1 MNTTRFTSALVAG
14 LILAGCASAPTDEGT
29 ASGTT
34 PAGLDEAGGK
44 ADQINGS
51 DDPSGLLGSGA
62 ERRLSQL
69 ISGADIGQSFGVPED
84 EIPYPDTYWPM
95 VDNGIAVEWLEMS
108 GEPCDER
115 NGCDDPQPS
124 PLEKFVAMTNPN
136 AVQEA
141 VAWETAN
148 HGLDVPGVA
157 DWFGH
162 CPGWVATA
170 MLYPPVQNAVWVR
183 NTGLQLE
190 KCEEGEEDC
199 TKFEIGDVNALG
211 AEAHE
216 GARSRFIG
224 ARCDTDPADVERDEF
239 GRIVRN
245 GSGCKGLN
253 AGAML
258 IVMGNRLKIDG
269 EPFAIDA
276 QNEFTTEQIWNQPT
290 FRYTVNDYE
299 ALTESEAANL
309 VATGGDS
316 RQGDRD
322 VYPFNS
328 NAEGF
333 VLVDV
338 SLNWVTET
346 SGPNLT
352 PVSGADSFRTTRM
365 VAVIELDADPSNPD
379 AEIIGGEYIDDGSV
393 GADRLRVAPFAWIA
407 EDAGPDFRHNPF
419 VRANTVKQLLAL
431 ALSDDDDGSGQG
443 NACAHDLC
451 DEGVALDAACDD
463 SCAADICAVDAY
475 CCNNSWDS
483 ICVDEVSSVCGRTCD

>member
-1 MNTTRFTSALVAG
+1 
-14 LILAGCASAPTDEGT
+14 
-29 ASGTT
+29 
-34 PAGLDEAGGK
+34 
-44 ADQINGS
+44 
-51 DDPSGLLGSGA
+51 
-62 ERRLSQL
+62 
-69 ISGADIGQSFGVPED
+69 
-84 EIPYPDTYWPM
+84 
-95 VDNGIAVEWLEMS
+95 
-108 GEPCDER
+108 
-115 NGCDDPQPS
+115 
-124 PLEKFVAMTNPN
+124 
-136 AVQEA
+136 
-141 VAWETAN
+141 
-148 HGLDVPGVA
+148 
-157 DWFGH
+157 
-162 CPGWVATA
+162 
-170 MLYPPVQNAVWVR
+170 
-183 NTGLQLE
+183 
-190 KCEEGEEDC
+190 
-199 TKFEIGDVNALG
+199 KFEIGDVNALG

-224 ARCDTDPADVERDEF
+224 ARCDTDPADVERDES